1 MPEPL
6 RCVPESTIIVG
17 WDFSTSAVKALAF
30 NLRGNVVARSWFK
43 NDVWTDYTPA
53 PANREC
59 FIDSGNRE
67 INLMQLEGQ
76 ARASAREI
84 EALLEEEGFADEWL
98 AAGISATHHTAG
110 WIDANHN
117 PIRRAIC
124 WDDQTLARYHAIGLE
139 RLGGPDAVRKLI
151 GGPWAVRYSLSH
163 LVKDGTTF
171 SKKDWQRAEWMM
183 GHGPLAAGYLT
194 GKFGVTSVSSA
205 ASTGILNLKT
215 DQWQYAML
223 GAVGDPDLQTKI
235 ASCLPKVV
243 ETFRPI
249 GKLAGSEWMDLVRIE
264 LPKGMEFQRPLL
276 FPTLDDQAAGLV
288 GGGATQPGEL
298 AIILGT
304 SAVVNSSASAAPTT
318 DSLDA
323 MKLGWDNAYL
333 WMRCYSN
340 GAGFAES
347 VEPVKTRIEV
357 EPEAERLPPGCDG
370 VSVLPF
376 LNSEPSLGINQKRI
390 EWTGDATSKPVRVR
404 AAYEAIAYLIAL
416 GVRAHQDAGQK
427 ITRITVSGGLGKSK
441 LMCEILASVLAGV
454 LPRPLP
460 LVRLV
465 SDEGSALGA
474 AVLALAGLEATMRAE
489 RGIEEPFTIADATA
503 KLVHEQDRVSAR
515 GEWIEGY
522 RRLLAEFEKRIH
534 L

>member
-6 RCVPESTIIVG
+6 RCVPERAIIVG

-30 NLRGNVVARSWFK
+30 NMRGNVVARSWFK
-43 NDVWTDYTPA
+43 NDVWTDYVPDA
-53 PANREC
+53 DGRW
-59 FIDSGNRE
+59 IDGGNRE

-76 ARASAREI
+76 ARVSAREI
-84 EALLEEEGFADEWL
+84 EALIEEEGFADDWL

-110 WIDANHN
+110 WIDANNN
-117 PIRRAIC
+117 PVRRAIC
-124 WDDQTLARYHAIGLE
+124 WDDQTLAKYHAIGMD
-139 RLGGPDAVRKLI
+139 RLGGPDAVRTLI

-163 LVKDGTTF
+163 LVKDEAVF
-171 SKKDWQRAEWMM
+171 SKKDWQRARWMM

-194 GKFGVTSVSSA
+194 GKFGVTSISSA
-205 ASTGILNLKT
+205 ASTGILDLKT
-215 DQWQYAML
+215 DKWQYGML
-223 GAVGDPDLQTKI
+223 GAIGDPELRSKI
-235 ASCLPKVV
+235 ADGLPKVID
-243 ETFRPI
+243 TFRPI
-249 GKLAGSEWMDLVRIE
+249 GKLAGSEWMDLVRIK

-304 SAVVNSSASAAPTT
+304 SAVVNSSASAAPST
-318 DSLDA
+318 DALDA
-323 MKLGWDNAYL
+323 MKLGWDDAYL

-357 EPEAERLPPGCDG
+357 EPEADKLPPGCNG
-370 VSVLPF
+370 TSVLPF
-376 LNSEPSLGINQKRI
+376 LNSEPSLGIKQKRI
-390 EWTGDATSKPVRVR
+390 EWTGDSTSKPVRVR

-427 ITRITVSGGLGKSK
+427 ITRVTVSGGLAKSK

-454 LPRPLP
+454 LPAPLP

-474 AVLALAGLEATMRAE
+474 AVLALAGLESTLRAE
-489 RGIEEPFTIADATA
+489 RGIAEPFTIADAVA

-515 GEWIEGY
+515 GEWVEAY
-522 RRLLAEFEKRIH
+522 RSLLADFVKRIQS
-534 L
+534 